1 MSKVDEEDPI
11 LGPAGLLFR
20 TPVRAK
26 QRRTGDHAGS
36 GGRHAKVMGRIS
48 RIVRRRPEVMVK
60 VTGSARGFRS
70 LKEHLAYITRN
81 GNLEGERESGEV
93 IRGTTGVHSL
103 AVEWW
108 GDCGIDRPTR
118 ARDTINVILSMPP
131 GTNPHAVAEAARA
144 FAHETFGGEYDYLLA
159 HHNHDSDPKRPE
171 NPHAHLTIKTRGHE
185 GQRLD
190 PRKED
195 LQAWREGFAE
205 QLRMRNVEAEATPRR
220 ARGVVRKGERQA
232 IHHMNVRRSSRISR
246 WKIEQALK
254 SVTRGQSPEATPW
267 TDATRER
274 QRKVRRAWGQLAI
287 ALEDAGQPALAKE
300 VKQFLA
306 NLPNLATQR
315 EALVAAAHEVLAK
328 HLKREPE
335 RSR

>member
-1 MSKVDEEDPI
+1 MSKVEEDDPI
-11 LGPAGLLFR
+11 LGPAGLVFR
-20 TPVRAK
+20 KPVRPK
-26 QRRTGDHAGS
+26 QRRQGDHAGS
-36 GGRHAKVMGRIS
+36 GGRHAKVINQIS

-70 LKEHLAYITRN
+70 LKEQLAYITRN
-81 GNLEGERESGEV
+81 GKLEGERESGEL
-93 IRGTTGVHSL
+93 IRGTAGVQSL
-103 AVEWW
+103 AAEWW

-118 ARDTINVILSMPP
+118 ARDTINLILSMPP
-131 GTNPHAVAEAARA
+131 GTDPQAVAEAARA
-144 FAHETFGGEYDYLLA
+144 FAHETFGGKYDYLLA
-159 HHNHDSDPKRPE
+159 HHNHDCDPKRPE

-195 LQAWREGFAE
+195 LQAWRESFAE
-205 QLRMRNVEAEATPRR
+205 QLRARNVEAEATPRR

-232 IHHMNVRRSSRISR
+232 IHHINVRRASRISR
-246 WKIEQALK
+246 WKIEQAVK
-254 SVTRGQSPEATPW
+254 TVTRGPSPEATPW
-267 TDATRER
+267 TEATRER

-300 VKQFLA
+300 VKQFLG

-315 EALVAAAHEVLAK
+315 EAMVVVAHKVLAK

>member
-1 MSKVDEEDPI
+1 M
-11 LGPAGLLFR
+11 GPAGLVFR

-26 QRRTGDHAGS
+26 QYRQGDHSRS
-36 GGRHAKVMGRIS
+36 GGRHAKAISRIS

-81 GNLEGERESGEV
+81 GKIEGEREGGEM

-118 ARDTINVILSMPP
+118 ARDTINLILSMPP
-131 GTNPHAVAEAARA
+131 GTDALAVAEAARV

-159 HHNHDSDPKRPE
+159 HHNHESDPKRPE
-171 NPHAHLTIKTRGHE
+171 NPHAHLTIKTRGRD

-190 PRKED
+190 PHKDD

-205 QLRMRNVEAEATPRR
+205 QLRMHNVEAEATPRR
-220 ARGVVRKGERQA
+220 ARGVVRKGQRQA
-232 IHHMNVRRSSRISR
+232 IRHMNTRRASRISR

-254 SVTRGQSPEATPW
+254 TVTHGQPMEETPW
-267 TDATRER
+267 TNATRER
-274 QRKVRRAWGQLAI
+274 QRKVRRAWDQLAI
-287 ALEDAGQPALAKE
+287 ALEDAGRPALAAD

-306 NLPNLATQR
+306 NLPNLATER
-315 EALVAAAHEVLAK
+315 EALAAVAHKALAK
-328 HLKREPE
+328 HLKPEPQ

>member
-1 MSKVDEEDPI
+1 MSITEEDPI
-11 LGPAGLLFR
+11 LGAAGLVFR

-26 QRRTGDHAGS
+26 KRGNPSGL
-36 GGRHAKVMGRIS
+36 GGRKLTTAVAKIS
-48 RIVRRRPEVMVK
+48 RVVRRRPEVMVK

-81 GNLEGERESGEV
+81 GKIEGEREGGEM

-118 ARDTINVILSMPP
+118 ARDTINLILSMPP
-131 GTNPHAVAEAARA
+131 GTDPHAVAEAARA
-144 FAHETFGGEYDYLLA
+144 FAQKTFGGEYDYLLS
-159 HHNHDSDPKRPE
+159 HHHHDSDPKRPE
-171 NPHAHLTIKTRGHE
+171 NPHAHLTIKTRGRD

-190 PRKED
+190 PHKED

-220 ARGVVRKGERQA
+220 ARGVVRKGQRQS
-232 IHHMNVRRSSRISR
+232 IRHMNTRRASRISR

-254 SVTRGQSPEATPW
+254 TVGQGKAPEEKPW
-267 TDATRER
+267 TNATRER
-274 QRKVRRAWGQLAI
+274 QRKVRRAWGQLAT
-287 ALEDAGQPALAKE
+287 ALEDAGHAALAKE

-306 NLPNLATQR
+306 NLPNVTTER
-315 EALVAAAHEVLAK
+315 EALATVAHKALAK
-328 HLKREPE
+328 HLKKEPQ
-335 RSR
+335 RGR